1 MLKNFKNRCINSVKA
16 CRTSK
21 VYILMLFFVAIVN
34 TYAAIQVNDRDISNL
49 LVVGILINFSLVF
62 ILTFIIS
69 LLFKSIESKQKVFRN
84 ISVFL
89 FLIYLLYTFIKY

>member
-1 MLKNFKNRCINSVKA
+1 MLKNFKNRCINSVRA

-49 LVVGILINFSLVF
+49 LVVGILINFSFFF
-62 ILTFIIS
+62 ILTFIVS
-69 LLFKSIESKQKVFRN
+69 LLFKSVESKQKVFRN

-89 FLIYLLYTFIKY
+89 FLIYLLYTLIKY

>member
-1 MLKNFKNRCINSVKA
+1 MLKKFKNRCINSVRA
-16 CRTSK
+16 CKTSK

-49 LVVGILINFSLVF
+49 LVVGILINFSFLF

-69 LLFKSIESKQKVFRN
+69 LLFKSVESKQKVFRN

>member
-1 MLKNFKNRCINSVKA
+1 MLKNFKNRCINSVIA

-49 LVVGILINFSLVF
+49 LVVGILINFSFLF

-69 LLFKSIESKQKVFRN
+69 LLFKSVESKQKVFRN

-89 FLIYLLYTFIKY
+89 FLIYLLYTLIKY

>member
-1 MLKNFKNRCINSVKA
+1 
-16 CRTSK
+16 
-21 VYILMLFFVAIVN
+21 MLFFVAIVN